1 VKKNAKLPTIL
12 GIIILVIGLITG
24 IYLINSKQIFK
35 LSANIEAIPKDV
47 RFSNITNNSL
57 TVSWSTDIESQGF
70 IKWGNSENSLN
81 KVSLDENSNSGNSQK
96 SYVHSANIIGTIEN
110 SNVFVKINSETKDYD
125 NNGIPW
131 QSKMIAKKISQKDS
145 LIASGKVILND
156 GISPA
161 KALVYLSINGVIL
174 SGITSDE
181 GNFIIP
187 ISTYIEN
194 VSDSTAIDV
203 TINAGVKRTSQ
214 AIIYSK
220 AIRTIPTMVIGK
232 TYDFRSLTQVDDS
245 TAPKSSISIPT
256 SIELSSRFEITKNEN
271 VVTTNSVTIDSIND
285 NEIINTTNP
294 EFFGKGPKN
303 TDVQIEVQ
311 SELQQAAVTTDS
323 KGVWNWSPPNNLEP
337 GEHKVIIKWRDANGI
352 LRTITRN
359 FIVQASEGPA
369 FESTPSA
376 TPTNRATS
384 TPISTSSATPK
395 ATKTPTTTA
404 PPTPETGSLTPTIGL
419 FIMGIGILLSSMFVY
434 KKSYV

>member
-1 VKKNAKLPTIL
+1 MKKNAKLPTIL